1 MNFGGD
7 LRAYGPRSDG
17 SKWQVGVEKV
27 SADQPVEMLAMSQGA
42 LTTSGDS
49 QRYLLRDGIRYSHI
63 LDPRSGWPVSNAP
76 HAVTVVAPTCVQA
89 GMLSTLA
96 LMMGAGAEA
105 FLDEQGI
112 QYWSVR

>member
-1 MNFGGD
+1 MRGRQEGFRKQAG
-7 LRAYGPRSDG
+7 
-17 SKWQVGVEKV
+17 
-27 SADQPVEMLAMSQGA
+27 
-42 LTTSGDS
+42 
-49 QRYLLRDGIRYSHI
+49 
-63 LDPRSGWPVSNAP
+63 VSNAP